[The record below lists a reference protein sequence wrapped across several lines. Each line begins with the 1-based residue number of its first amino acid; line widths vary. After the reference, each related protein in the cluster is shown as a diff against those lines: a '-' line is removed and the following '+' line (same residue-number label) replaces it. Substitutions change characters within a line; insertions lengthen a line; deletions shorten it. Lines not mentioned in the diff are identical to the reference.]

1 MSDQNSLLPAIAP
14 ASGGALTP
22 ATGPQRIAT
31 RMAENLLGVA
41 RSQERALAA
50 QKRYRIGDYEFREA
64 DHAQI
69 QRWARRLGIDAEAVA
84 QGLANNNR
92 TGQLS
97 LFDGDFL
104 VVDDGAIVSLVWDFA
119 LFPLTDWD
127 WVSDLE
133 IACLSILHAP
143 DGQLPALP
151 RCLSK
156 LICDK
161 NQLTELDLT
170 PVPGLHTLSCSYN
183 ELTALD
189 LTPVAGLKT
198 LDCWWNRLTSLDL
211 TPIPGLQTLSCGSN
225 LLTSLDLTPVP
236 GLQTLVCYDNQLT
249 ELDLTPVPDLQ
260 KLSCGNSQL
269 TKLDL
274 TPVPGLQTLDFWSA
288 KLTEID
294 LTPVP
299 KLQTLVCGYNRLTAL
314 DLTPVPG
321 LQTLYCQFNQL
332 TELDLTPVQGLQ
344 KLYCHA
350 SQKITGAPPNLEVFR
365 S

>member
-1 MSDQNSLLPAIAP
+1 MPTPDSALPAVVP
-14 ASGGALTP
+14 ASGGALTT
-22 ATGPQRIAT
+22 TGPQRIAT

-50 QKRYRIGDYEFREA
+50 QKRYHIGDYEFREA

-69 QRWARRLGIDAEAVA
+69 QRWARMLGIDAEAVA
-84 QGLANNNR
+84 QGLANSNR

-97 LFDGDFL
+97 LFDGGFL

-119 LFPLTDWD
+119 LFPLTEWD
-127 WVSDLE
+127 WVRGLE

-170 PVPGLHTLSCSYN
+170 PV
-183 ELTALD
+183 
-189 LTPVAGLKT
+189 AGLKT
-198 LDCWWNRLTSLDL
+198 LDCWWNRLTEIDL

-260 KLSCGNSQL
+260 ELSCGNSQL